1 MFLKQLY
8 IKIPKN
14 TKIYFLKYNKFILVF
29 KKYFTIFFF
38 KDTEKLIYSCMKK
51 NMLILYFKFKNF
63 KQNFQFCRLFKN
75 NLVKLF
81 SNRLV
86 HEKKSLKLVGIG
98 YRISLLRKN
107 CQNILSLKLGYSHM
121 VYIRIPKY
129 IFIYKLN
136 F

>member
-107 CQNILSLKLGYSHM
+107 CQNI
-121 VYIRIPKY
+121 
-129 IFIYKLN
+129 
-136 F
+136 